1 MILGPSKRKW
11 RIARLS
17 PDYRDEERIGVLIEG
32 EDFYLFAPSDPR
44 QETIVYQDAFSV
56 KEKIKLNYGSD
67 FRYTIGNVETFF

>member
-44 QETIVYQDAFSV
+44 QETIVYQDASSV